1 MPFKK
6 GKSGNPNGRPSGT
19 PNAISRDLRE
29 VIQNL
34 LESQYEQ
41 ILTDLEALEP
51 KDRVN
56 AWIRLLDFA
65 VPKLQRTENV
75 IDLSKLTD
83 EQIDNLFAKVLKK
96 APEYE

>member
-1 MPFKK
+1 MPFEK

-19 PNAISRDLRE
+19 PNAVNRDLRE
-29 VIQNL
+29 VVQNL

>member
-1 MPFKK
+1 MPFKT
-6 GKSGNPNGRPSGT
+6 GKSKTGGRRKGT
-19 PNAISRDLRE
+19 PNAVSLTLRE
-29 VIQNL
+29 HVQNL

-65 VPKLQRTENV
+65 MPKLQRTENV

-83 EQIDNLFAKVLKK
+83 EQIDSLFAKVLEK
-96 APEYE
+96 ATEYE

>member
-1 MPFKK
+1 MSFKT
-6 GKSGNPNGRPSGT
+6 GKLKTGGRRKGT
-19 PNAISRDLRE
+19 PNAVSLTLRE
-29 VIQNL
+29 QVQNL

-65 VPKLQRTENV
+65 MPKLQRTENV

-83 EQIDNLFAKVLKK
+83 EQIDSLFAKVLEK
-96 APEYE
+96 ATKYE